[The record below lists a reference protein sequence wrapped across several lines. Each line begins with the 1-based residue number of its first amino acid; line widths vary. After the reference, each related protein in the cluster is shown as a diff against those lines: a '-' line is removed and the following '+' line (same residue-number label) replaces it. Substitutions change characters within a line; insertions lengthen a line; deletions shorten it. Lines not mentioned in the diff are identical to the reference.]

1 MKQRAL
7 VTGAEGF
14 VGDYLSKHLQ
24 AESWDVIG
32 STLAHDEAH
41 PERIVCDIRQ
51 ADQVNALVQQAGA
64 VTHVFHLAAV
74 TYVPDASRDPSLAID
89 VNLGG
94 TINVA
99 TALRDH
105 APDAHLIYIASGEVY
120 GIPTTLPLNEDC
132 PLNPANPYAI
142 TKTAADHFCAY
153 LSSSNQLQVTRVR
166 PFNHTGPGQPP
177 NFVLPA
183 FARQIA
189 RIEQGKQPPIIEV
202 GNLDAK
208 RDFLHV
214 ADVVRAYEKIA
225 THGKPGEA
233 YNICSGKSW
242 SIRQALDDLLKLSD
256 ATIDIHIDQSR
267 LRPSDIPDLCGSHDK
282 LTQQTQWTPEI
293 PFETLLAELLDYW
306 RGQES

>member
-24 AESWDVIG
+24 AEGWDVIG

-51 ADQVNALVQQAGA
+51 ADQVAALVQQAGA

-105 APDAHLIYIASGEVY
+105 APDAHLIYIASGEVSQ
-120 GIPTTLPLNEDC
+120 D
-132 PLNPANPYAI
+132 
-142 TKTAADHFCAY
+142 
-153 LSSSNQLQVTRVR
+153 S
-166 PFNHTGPGQPP
+166 
-177 NFVLPA
+177 
-183 FARQIA
+183 
-189 RIEQGKQPPIIEV
+189 QG
-202 GNLDAK
+202 G
-208 RDFLHV
+208 
-214 ADVVRAYEKIA
+214 AYEHNN
-225 THGKPGEA
+225 TQVH
-233 YNICSGKSW
+233 
-242 SIRQALDDLLKLSD
+242 
-256 ATIDIHIDQSR
+256 DQV
-267 LRPSDIPDLCGSHDK
+267 
-282 LTQQTQWTPEI
+282 
-293 PFETLLAELLDYW
+293 
-306 RGQES
+306 